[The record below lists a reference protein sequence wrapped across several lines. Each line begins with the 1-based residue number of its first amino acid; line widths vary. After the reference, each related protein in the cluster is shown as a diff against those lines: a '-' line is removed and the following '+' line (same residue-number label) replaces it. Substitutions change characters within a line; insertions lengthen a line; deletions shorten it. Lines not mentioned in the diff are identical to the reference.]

1 MHAFVYEPT
10 TGEATK
16 LPVNF
21 TDYLKGLG
29 NVYDLYTLQ
38 NHDVPSVSDAVAQT
52 NKEQTAAAL
61 VASSNDE
68 EEKALHDFI
77 DHFPSHSK
85 DGRLLP
91 GQV

>member
-38 NHDVPSVSDAVAQT
+38 NHASPAPAAPPVQQPQ
-52 NKEQTAAAL
+52 KQAAAL
-61 VASSNDE
+61 EASRNDE
-68 EEKALHDFI
+68 EEKALHEFI
-77 DHFPSHSK
+77 DHFPGHTK